1 MRHDPEMKIDIDL
14 EESHGFCRVKV
25 VGKFDLSEYAPSIN
39 RVVDAMGDT
48 PDMPALYDLR
58 ETDMAHIGTSEIR
71 AMGSAHRGIA
81 NRRGTARVAVLVG
94 DDLTYG
100 LARMYEA
107 LGMPPKLQMQVF
119 RNVDEAEAWVS
130 LSPSEQGG

>member
-1 MRHDPEMKIDIDL
+1 MKVDIDL
-14 EESHGFCRVKV
+14 EEEQGFCRVTV
-25 VGKFDLSEYAPSIN
+25 VGKFDLQQYAPSIN
-39 RVVDAMGDT
+39 RVVDAMGPT

-58 ETDMAHIGTSEIR
+58 ETDMAHLGTPEIR

-81 NRRGTARVAVLVG
+81 NRRGNARVAVLVG

-107 LGMPPKLQMQVF
+107 MGLPPKLQMQVF
-119 RNVDEAEAWVS
+119 RDVDEAEAWVS
-130 LSPSEQGG
+130 FPPSERGG